1 MSETSNRSESGRS
14 EQSTAVVSSMDPM
27 RNTIVFWCNLMLMLG
42 MGCAIDFVYVGSA
55 PISRIVRIAIVILLL
70 WLVNHSNIVLLF
82 GLMVTSLILRESTR
96 LENFDLLVSV
106 ITVFVSLGLLYWM
119 VRYQSIRKIVCE
131 VACDLCNV
139 NRESQTNHESTN
151 KIMLA
156 IQNGIE
162 VGLKLICVV
171 LLATAILSN
180 QPWTTNSNAWL
191 QWSLTNK
198 QVLWPGPLLIVIVI
212 GLIVVVNEFGWR
224 RKTTVQKKL
233 SLRCNAVRILYP
245 DMQRIV
251 RHRIKRRARP
261 T

>member
-1 MSETSNRSESGRS
+1 MSETSIRSESGS
-14 EQSTAVVSSMDPM
+14 SNQPTAVVSSMDPM
-27 RNTIVFWCNLMLMLG
+27 RNTIVLWCSLLLMLG
-42 MGCAIDFVYVGSA
+42 MGCAIDFVYLGSA
-55 PISRIVRIAIVILLL
+55 PIPRIARIAIVILLL
-70 WLVNHSNIVLLF
+70 WLVIHSNIVLLF
-82 GLMVTSLILRESTR
+82 GLMVTSLILREPTHMKS
-96 LENFDLLVSV
+96 FDLSVSV
-106 ITVFVSLGLLYWM
+106 ITVLVSLGLLYWM
-119 VRYQSIRKIVCE
+119 VGYQSIRRTVCE
-131 VACDLCNV
+131 VAYDFCNV
-139 NRESQTNHESTN
+139 NRESQSNRESTD

-171 LLATAILSN
+171 LMAIAILFN
-180 QPWTTNSNAWL
+180 QPWTTNTNAWL

-233 SLRCNAVRILYP
+233 TLRCNSVRILYP

-251 RHRIKRRARP
+251 RHRIKRREVK
-261 T
+261 

>member
-1 MSETSNRSESGRS
+1 MSETSKRSESGSS
-14 EQSTAVVSSMDPM
+14 EQPTAVVSSMGPM
-27 RNTIVFWCNLMLMLG
+27 RNTIVLGCSLMLMLG

-55 PISRIVRIAIVILLL
+55 PIPGIIRIAIVFLLL

-82 GLMVTSLILRESTR
+82 GLMVTSLILREPTR
-96 LENFDLLVSV
+96 LESFDLFVSV
-106 ITVFVSLGLLYWM
+106 ITVLVSLGLLYWM
-119 VRYQSIRKIVCE
+119 VRYQSIRKTVCE

-139 NRESQTNHESTN
+139 NRQSQSNRESTN
-151 KIMLA
+151 KIMFA

-162 VGLKLICVV
+162 VGLKLICAV
-171 LLATAILSN
+171 LLAIAILFN
-180 QPWTTNSNAWL
+180 QPCTTNTNSWL

-224 RKTTVQKKL
+224 RKTTGQKKL
-233 SLRCNAVRILYP
+233 TLRCNAVRILYP